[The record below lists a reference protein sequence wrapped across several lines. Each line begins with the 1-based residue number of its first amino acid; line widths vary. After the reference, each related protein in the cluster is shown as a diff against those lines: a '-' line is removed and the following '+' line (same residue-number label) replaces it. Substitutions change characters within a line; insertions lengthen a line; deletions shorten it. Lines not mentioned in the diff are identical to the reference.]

1 MQFLHAAIS
10 KSGAGQLDLLILETN
25 RLHGAVSLCMLVTWI
40 KISFL
45 NLLYNTLTFWYRLHV
60 LWTGR
65 CSQLPFNSHSGYYS
79 GPFDIFWKIIVTW
92 WINLKLSHLRKISL
106 EQNGSEP
113 QTRHHFRPCLWRYLR
128 ESNDFSL
135 KYHANDLMLTNV
147 CRVLMLSKGFALKK
161 LCWLEWTTSLNT
173 TEKTRCWRNGLT
185 GAPSFWNIC
194 IAL

>member
-1 MQFLHAAIS
+1 MRSLHAAIS

-65 CSQLPFNSHSGYYS
+65 CSQLPFNSHSGYLS
-79 GPFDIFWKIIVTW
+79 GPLNIFWKFIVTW
-92 WINLKLSHLRKISL
+92 WVIWSYSMFINQPRTEWLKASNQASF
-106 EQNGSEP
+106 SAS
-113 QTRHHFRPCLWRYLR
+113 LWRCLR
-128 ESNDFSL
+128 ESYDFSL